1 MTITRMCG
9 YQCKIESVANLRE
22 HWAKKAKR
30 VKLHRQLTQV
40 ALAPI
45 VPLTERG
52 NAIPCCVTL
61 VRISPH
67 KLDSDNLQSAF
78 KAVRDQVA
86 AWLTMDDNDPRIT
99 WRYHQEK
106 GRPKE
111 QAVKIKISAR
121 IGLK

>member
-1 MTITRMCG
+1 MITRICG

-30 VKLHRQLTQV
+30 VKLHRQLAQV
-40 ALAPI
+40 ALARI
-45 VPLTERG
+45 ALLTERG
-52 NAIPCCVTL
+52 NAVSCCVTL
-61 VRISPH
+61 TRISPRA
-67 KLDSDNLQSAF
+67 LDSDNLQSAF

-99 WRYHQEK
+99 WRYQQEK

-111 QAVKIKISAR
+111 HSVRIEIKR
-121 IGLK
+121 RP